1 MLADDFHTHF
11 FARTQITAN
20 AVLLHECTNTDA
32 ALWTRGIYHGDADIL
47 ITHIHNGRRTRQ
59 IIDQPADL
67 IALAWNLTYL
77 IMSLR
82 QIIQADTEI
91 IFAVQ
96 LDFLCAH
103 IAFHDGTEGLTIGW
117 HDQVTVCIRD
127 TLLQQHTAAAL
138 LFVDDRNMHAF
149 SRKQEVTALMQFP
162 VDVIYMLTAAQ
173 LTQLIMLVGQIA
185 QADAEIIAGMQFI
198 YLMTVLA
205 LEQHTIYGIRIRHHD
220 TVSIPYAFFN
230 RYNALP
236 LFTVDDV
243 DIFIIT
249 SQCKAGTLAAFPV
262 DAVAD
267 IPVFIDLTDFIA
279 SLHQIIEI
287 YTEVIACTQAV
298 GAAEALSL

>member
-1 MLADDFHTHF
+1 MLADDFHTYL

-32 ALWTRGIYHGDADIL
+32 ALWTRCIYHGDADIL
-47 ITHIHNGRRTRQ
+47 ITHIHDGRRTRQ

-67 IALAWNLTYL
+67 
-77 IMSLR
+77 
-82 QIIQADTEI
+82 
-91 IFAVQ
+91 
-96 LDFLCAH
+96 
-103 IAFHDGTEGLTIGW
+103 
-117 HDQVTVCIRD
+117 IRD

-149 SRKQEVTALMQFP
+149 SLEQEVAALMQFP

-205 LEQHTIYGIRIRHHD
+205 LEQHTVYGILIRHHD

-262 DAVAD
+262 DAVAN